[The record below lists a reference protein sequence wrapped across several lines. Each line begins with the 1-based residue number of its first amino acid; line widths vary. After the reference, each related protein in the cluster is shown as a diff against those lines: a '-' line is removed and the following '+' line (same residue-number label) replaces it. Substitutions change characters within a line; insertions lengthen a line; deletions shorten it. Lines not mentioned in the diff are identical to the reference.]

1 MNSATVRVALA
12 DFPHLVS
19 ALDYKPPALQAILP
33 KQQGHGD
40 MENAPRFPH
49 PHTPGD
55 YDGQMSN
62 KALH

>member
-1 MNSATVRVALA
+1 
-12 DFPHLVS
+12 
-19 ALDYKPPALQAILP
+19 
-33 KQQGHGD
+33 